1 MSTFM
6 FKVMNLVV
14 RTIAK
19 PLISW
24 VTHYKKLKFKEES
37 GSKLQIYLR
46 KKLISVGQSWNYYN
60 IIINRKLFKISSGHT
75 SVSSLS
81 EEKALERGAEVISEV
96 LIYSLLILIPL
107 LEWWR
112 LSKISKAKEKVKE
125 DFLNETKI
133 LTQMV
138 LADAKEI
145 NQEINE
151 IKYLMEEIEKKI
163 DFSSLNNKL

>member
-37 GSKLQIYLR
+37 GSKVQIFLR
-46 KKLISVGQSWNYYN
+46 RKLINVGQSWNYYN
-60 IIINRKLFKISSGHT
+60 ILINRKLFKISSSNT
-75 SVSSLS
+75 SINSLS
-81 EEKALERGAEVISEV
+81 EEKALERGAEFISEI

-125 DFLNETKI
+125 DYLNETKI

-138 LADAKEI
+138 LADTKEI
-145 NQEINE
+145 EKEIQEI
-151 IKYLMEEIEKKI
+151 YTLMEEIEKK
-163 DFSSLNNKL
+163 SCLNNKL